1 MPLHDVGYRP
11 WCGERRGPLSAILV
25 IAATGIRL
33 AWSSRW
39 LRRAVFFAWSPAI
52 LFAGSFFAFEQA
64 VDEGRLGAMRTS
76 ARMGRNLDG
85 IGVLGAVIADALGDT
100 VDPAER
106 HGGPEAE
113 VYRTRRAVW
122 SRLLLLFMRA
132 PQAILL
138 AIVVGLVAPTLVS
151 RDLRARAWLIYFTR
165 PVGKFEYVAGKLLIL
180 ALLVAAITMLPG
192 IVLWGM
198 GVAVSP
204 SVWVALATWDLPLRI
219 VAASVALAV
228 PTVLLAL
235 AFSSLTAESRIAS
248 FAWFATWIA
257 CWVAHTSLA
266 TADLIARP
274 GGGDLAVA
282 VDDGPED
289 DSGGMGVGEG
299 NRGGRGR
306 GPSGRPGAGV
316 DRAMRGA
323 RESGLALD
331 LRRVRWLARAT
342 GLDAAVDR
350 WAWISPYHALG
361 VVQAWI
367 FGIERRPE
375 VVLPPVVSLTVVS
388 LLAVFVLWWRVDAPA
403 RA

>member
-11 WCGERRGPLSAILV
+11 WNGARSGPLATIGV

-39 LRRAVFFAWSPAI
+39 LRRAVFFAWSPAL

-64 VDEGRLGAMRTS
+64 VDEGRLGAMRDS
-76 ARMGRNLDG
+76 ARIGRDLDG
-85 IGVLGAVIADALGDT
+85 IGVLGKVIADSLGDT
-100 VDPAER
+100 LEPADR

-113 VYRTRRAVW
+113 VERTRRAVW
-122 SRLLLLFMRA
+122 SRLLLAFMRS

-165 PVGKFEYVAGKLLIL
+165 PVGKIEYIAGKLLIL

-192 IVLWGM
+192 IVLWVM

-204 SVWVALATWDLPLRI
+204 SVWVAVATWDFPLRI
-219 VAASVALAV
+219 IAASVALAV
-228 PTVLLAL
+228 PTVLVAL

-257 CWVAHTSLA
+257 CWVAHASLSA
-266 TADLIARP
+266 ADLTRRTP
-274 GGGDLAVA
+274 DEGAV
-282 VDDGPED
+282 VDADGSEAGF
-289 DSGGMGVGEG
+289 GGMGVGEG
-299 NRGGRGR
+299 TGGRRSPGAGR
-306 GPSGRPGAGV
+306 GPQGEIGRAA
-316 DRAMRGA
+316 RRA
-323 RESGLALD
+323 REGGLPFD
-331 LRRVRWLARAT
+331 IRRIRWLSRAT
-342 GLDAAVDR
+342 GLDAAIDR
-350 WAWISPYHALG
+350 WAWVSPYHALG
-361 VVQAWI
+361 VIQAWI
-367 FGIERRPE
+367 FGIERRSE
-375 VVLPPVVSLTVVS
+375 AVIPPAISLAVVS
-388 LLAVFVLWWRVDAPA
+388 LLSIAVLWWRVDAPA

>member
-11 WCGERRGPLSAILV
+11 WHGERRGPLSAILV

-85 IGVLGAVIADALGDT
+85 IGILGAVIAEALGET
-100 VDPAER
+100 VDPADR

-122 SRLLLLFMRA
+122 SRLLLFFMRA

-219 VAASVALAV
+219 MAASAALAV

-257 CWVAHTSLA
+257 CWVAHASLS

-274 GGGDLAVA
+274 GGGNLAVTA
-282 VDDGPED
+282 DRDVDD
-289 DSGGMGVGEG
+289 DSEGMRVGEG
-299 NRGGRGR
+299 NRGGSGRGR
-306 GPSGRPGAGV
+306 GNARDSGFP
-316 DRAMRGA
+316 
-323 RESGLALD
+323 LD

-342 GLDAAVDR
+342 GLDNSVDR

-375 VVLPPVVSLTVVS
+375 VVLPPVASLTVVS